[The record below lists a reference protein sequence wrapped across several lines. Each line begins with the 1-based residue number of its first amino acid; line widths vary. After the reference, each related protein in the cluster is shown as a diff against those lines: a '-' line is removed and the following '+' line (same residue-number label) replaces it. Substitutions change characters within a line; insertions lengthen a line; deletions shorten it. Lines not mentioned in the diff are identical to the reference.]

1 MGFFRALKS
10 LISPKAMA
18 EETIEVQF
26 KTFRRCAQIYTD
38 SEPHEL
44 LAHVLLA
51 RWQARGVD
59 VSKPGMI
66 LTSMTETMLF
76 SCLPVPTCIRA
87 FGLYVLYKEQPSVI
101 ELCPEYGVEYEVLM
115 RPVHQAMKDG
125 TIRDLYAQEN
135 PRTAANNLEQS

>member
-10 LISPKAMA
+10 LVSPKAMA
-18 EETIEVQF
+18 EETIDAQF
-26 KTFRRCAQIYTD
+26 KTFRHFAMEYPD

-59 VSKPGMI
+59 VSKPGILDKSMI
-66 LTSMTETMLF
+66 DTMPF
-76 SCLPVPTCIRA
+76 ACLPVPTCIRA
-87 FGLYVLYKEQPSVI
+87 LGLYVLYKEQPSVI

-115 RPVHQAMKDG
+115 RPVHEAIKNG
-125 TIRDLYAQEN
+125 TVNELHAQQN
-135 PRTAANNLEQS
+135 PRTADSGQ